1 MRFRLG
7 DIYKIADDTFWGRD
21 LNNIILDHCSFT
33 WAIDENGSWY
43 DNSNFTMQWC
53 LNAESLYHSY
63 HPKGNHGYGG
73 IWGGMGATFHH
84 NLLADNSSR
93 NPRFN
98 GARYNSTYLTEKAD
112 YRNNV
117 IFNWGFNSAYGGESG
132 SYNMI
137 NNYYKPGPATSSGE
151 KQYRIVNPSDAYG
164 TAHYSKWY
172 IDGNYVEG
180 NSTVTADNWNGGVQP
195 DSAPLDSI
203 RLYSPLEVAPV
214 TTESAQDAYNSVLAN
229 VGDNFPKRDSVDL
242 RVINEVKTGNAPY
255 GATYNGGNKGIIDSQ
270 TDVGGWP
277 LLASTTPPLDSD
289 HDGMPDDWETQ
300 HGLNPNDSTDSHTF
314 ATDGYTMIEEYI
326 NGLVSGNT
334 TNVELSRNNIPDKF
348 SISQNYPNPFNPS
361 TVISFS
367 LPESGNVEIT
377 IYNSIGQKVRELLN
391 QNMESGSH
399 NVQWNGRGFSNNV
412 LASGVYIGVIKYHN
426 NVKSIKMLLMK

>member
-1 MRFRLG
+1 M
-7 DIYKIADDTFWGRD
+7 
-21 LNNIILDHCSFT
+21 
-33 WAIDENGSWY
+33 
-43 DNSNFTMQWC
+43 
-53 LNAESLYHSY
+53 
-63 HPKGNHGYGG
+63 
-73 IWGGMGATFHH
+73 
-84 NLLADNSSR
+84 
-93 NPRFN
+93 
-98 GARYNSTYLTEKAD
+98 
-112 YRNNV
+112 
-117 IFNWGFNSAYGGESG
+117 
-132 SYNMI
+132 
-137 NNYYKPGPATSSGE
+137 
-151 KQYRIVNPSDAYG
+151 
-164 TAHYSKWY
+164 
-172 IDGNYVEG
+172 
-180 NSTVTADNWNGGVQP
+180 QP

-300 HGLNPNDSTDSHTF
+300 HGLNPNDSTDSHTL

-399 NVQWNGRGFSNNV
+399 NVQWNGRGFSNRV

-426 NVKSIKMLLMK
+426 TVKSIKMLLMK